1 MEEMI
6 LDEIL
11 ELIKERKF
19 GKLKSVISD
28 LQPPDIALIFEEV
41 PERDITLI
49 FRLLPKELAADV
61 FVEMETDK
69 QQLLIEA
76 FSDKELREVMDELFM
91 DDTVDIIDEMPAT
104 VAKRILRQTDPNTRK
119 MINQLLA
126 YPDDSAGSIMT
137 TEYIDLKKDMTI
149 EEALERIRKIGF
161 DSETIY
167 SAYVI
172 SKSRKLLGIV
182 SIKDLLLNS
191 KDCIIGDIMD
201 ENIIFANTLDDK
213 EEVALQINKYDLLAI
228 PVVDKENR
236 LVGIVTVDD
245 AIDVMEEETT
255 EDIEKMAAIL
265 PSEHSY
271 FKTSVFETFK
281 ARIPWLM
288 LLMISATFTGA
299 IISNFENKLATI
311 PALIAFIPM
320 LMDTGGNSGSQSSV
334 TIIRAISLGD
344 VEFRDLVKVIWKEL
358 RVSVICSAALA
369 VVNAAKLFLV
379 DYLVLNTFNNARL
392 STVIILISVVCLTL
406 FLTVIVAMLVGCT
419 LPILAKKI
427 GFDPAVMASPFITT
441 IVDAIS
447 LMIYFGMAAV
457 LIVKI

>member
-1 MEEMI
+1 MEEK
-6 LDEIL
+6 IL
-11 ELIKERKF
+11 ELFNEKKF
-19 GKLKSVISD
+19 GELKALLSEMNPAD
-28 LQPPDIALIFEEV
+28 LAIVFEEIPSKDLPV
-41 PERDITLI
+41 V
-49 FRLLPKELAADV
+49 FRILPKELAAEV
-61 FVEMETDK
+61 FVEMDTDM

-76 FSDKELREVMDELFM
+76 FSDKELKEVMDELFM
-91 DDTVDIIDEMPAT
+91 DDTVDIVDEMPAT
-104 VAKRILRQTDPNTRK
+104 VAKRILRQTDPAKRR
-119 MINQLLA
+119 MINRLLA

-191 KDCIIGDIMD
+191 KDSIIGDIMD

-245 AIDVMEEETT
+245 AIDVMEEEAT

-271 FKTSVFETFK
+271 FKTNVFETFK

-334 TIIRAISLGD
+334 TVIRAISLGD
-344 VEFRDLVKVIWKEL
+344 IEFRDLVRVIWKEL

-369 VVNAAKLFLV
+369 VVNAVKLFLL
-379 DYLVLNTFNNARL
+379 DYLVLNTFNNAKL
-392 STVIILISVVCLTL
+392 STVIVLIAVVCLTL
-406 FLTVIVAMLVGCT
+406 FFTVIVAMLVGCT

-447 LMIYFGMAAV
+447 LMIYFGMATV